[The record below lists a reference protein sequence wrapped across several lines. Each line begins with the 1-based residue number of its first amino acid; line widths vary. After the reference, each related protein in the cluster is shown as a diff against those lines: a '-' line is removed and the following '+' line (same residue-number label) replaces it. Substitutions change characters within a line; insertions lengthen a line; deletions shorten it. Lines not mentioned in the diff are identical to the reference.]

1 MTLQQKK
8 NILINTLE
16 MNPTPYK
23 NFNLR
28 APNLFTDKTKKNINL
43 KSLNLERVTNQE
55 MINMRCGDKLILG
68 GSIESHI

>member
-8 NILINTLE
+8 NILIRNE
-16 MNPTPYK
+16 PNPLQFFF
-23 NFNLR
+23 FNLR

-68 GSIESHI
+68 GTIKSHI